1 MNKIISFAKFN
12 VCQSVILLDFMHKKI
27 YNISSYDGLCR
38 LKTKVVLLT
47 WQKLLKLPRTDF

>member
-1 MNKIISFAKFN
+1 MNKIIDFVKFN
-12 VCQSVILLDFMHKKI
+12 VRQSTILLDFVFEKI
-27 YNISSYDGLCR
+27 YNISSYDGSCR